1 MHRFTIKISFSE
13 KGVRFVSKVNKEQ
26 NILKNVEHAGLEIF
40 VAGTRGF
47 PDIQGGVEKH
57 CEILYPLIASEKVNI
72 TVFRRK
78 PYIISKDK
86 IFSNIRF
93 IDLPS
98 TRIQGFEALYHTF
111 LCVVKCL
118 IHRPDIV
125 HIHNIGPGMFI
136 PILKLAGLKVVMTYH
151 SPNYEHKKWSL
162 FSRIFLKFAE
172 YLSLRFSDRVIFVSL
187 YQKEKSGENI
197 KFIHINNGVQFPP
210 PVKSDNYI
218 RSLGLRKQSYVLAV
232 GRLVEEKG
240 FHLLINAY
248 SKLAQENFQL
258 VIAGDADH
266 ETEYSRRIKE
276 LATANGVLL
285 PGYVKGTN
293 LQELFTN
300 ARLFVLPSY
309 NEGLPISILEAM
321 SYRLPVLVSD
331 IPANKQIA
339 LRENQFFKTG
349 SEESLVEKLNQQLKF
364 DFEPILYDM
373 DPYDWDRIASQTQ
386 SVYEQIINTGVIK
399 D

>member
-1 MHRFTIKISFSE
+1 LGKE
-13 KGVRFVSKVNKEQ
+13 K
-26 NILKNVEHAGLEIF
+26 NILKDVEQRGLEIF

-57 CEILYPLIASEKVNI
+57 CEILYPLIASEKFRI
-72 TVFRRK
+72 TVFRRN
-78 PYIISKDK
+78 PYVISKENT
-86 IFSNIRF
+86 FRNVRF

-98 TRIQGFEALYHTF
+98 TRIQGFEAFYHTF
-111 LCVVKCL
+111 LCAIKCL
-118 IHRPDIV
+118 IQRPDIV

-136 PILKLAGLKVVMTYH
+136 PLLKLGGLKVVLTYH

-162 FSRIFLKFAE
+162 FARIFLKLAE

-187 YQKEKSGENI
+187 YQKEKLGNNL

-210 PVKSDNYI
+210 PVRSDNFI

-240 FHLLINAY
+240 FDLLINAY
-248 SKLAQENFQL
+248 SKLAQRSFQL

-266 ETEYSRRIKE
+266 ETEYSKRIKE
-276 LATANGVLL
+276 LATANRVIM
-285 PGYVKGTN
+285 PGYVKGTD

-321 SYRLPVLVSD
+321 SYRLPLLVSD
-331 IPANKQIA
+331 IPANKQIG
-339 LRENQFFKTG
+339 LREDQYFTAG
-349 SEESLVEKLNQQLKF
+349 SEDSLVDKLNGQLMC
-364 DFEPILYDM
+364 DFEAIKYDM

-386 SVYEQIINTGVIK
+386 SVYEQIINTRV
-399 D
+399 

>member
-1 MHRFTIKISFSE
+1 
-13 KGVRFVSKVNKEQ
+13 VRFVFKQNKE
-26 NILKNVEHAGLEIF
+26 NILKNAEQARLKIF

-57 CEILYPLIASEKVNI
+57 CEILYPLIASERFSI
-72 TVFRRK
+72 TVFRRR
-78 PYIISKDK
+78 PYVIFKEK
-86 IFSNIRF
+86 TFSNIRF

-98 TRIQGFEALYHTF
+98 TRIQGFEAFYHTF
-111 LCVVKCL
+111 LCAMRC
-118 IHRPDIV
+118 IFMRPDIV

-136 PILKLAGLKVVMTYH
+136 PLLKLAGLKVVMTYH

-172 YLSLRFSDRVIFVSL
+172 YLSLRFSDCVIFVSL
-187 YQKEKSGENI
+187 YQKDKSGDNK
-197 KFIHINNGVQFPP
+197 KFIHINNGVQIPA
-210 PVKSDNYI
+210 PVRSDNYI
-218 RSLGLRKQSYVLAV
+218 RSLGLQKQSYLLAV

-240 FHLLINAY
+240 FDLLIRAY
-248 SKLAQENFQL
+248 ARLDQRNFQL

-266 ETEYSRRIKE
+266 ETDYSGLIKK
-276 LATANGVLL
+276 LALENGVVMT
-285 PGYVKGTN
+285 GYVTGTN

-321 SYRLPVLVSD
+321 SYRLPMLVSD

-339 LRENQFFKTG
+339 LKENQFFLTG
-349 SEESLVEKLNQQLKF
+349 SEESLVDKLNQQLKC
-364 DFEPILYDM
+364 DFEPMIYNM

-386 SVYEQIINTGVIK
+386 SVYEQVINSGVLK
-399 D
+399 S